1 MRLRLAAALLSVALT
16 ATGCPFIEELDNS
29 SKMMDKYSK
38 TGQKQA
44 AEKAKAEKEAAAN
57 PKPAGG
63 GIKDFFSSKGK
74 GGKAAADAKESA
86 GDWWANATSLNT
98 DERDPDL
105 VRCQLPG
112 GVEFMRKHDCQMRSG
127 LALK

>member
-1 MRLRLAAALLSVALT
+1 MRLRLVAALLTVALT
-16 ATGCPFIEELDNS
+16 ATGCPFLEELDNS
-29 SKMMDKYSK
+29 SKLMDKYSK

-44 AEKAKAEKEAAAN
+44 AEKAKASAEAAQN
-57 PKPAGG
+57 PKPSGG
-63 GIKDFFSSKGK
+63 GVTDFFSSKGK
-74 GGKAAADAKESA
+74 GGKTAASAKETA
-86 GDWWANATSLNT
+86 GNWWANATSLAP

-112 GVEFMRKHDCQMRSG
+112 KVEFMRKHDCQMRSG

>member
-1 MRLRLAAALLSVALT
+1 MHLRLAAVLLAVALT
-16 ATGCPFIEELDNS
+16 ATGCPFLDELDAS
-29 SKMMDKYSK
+29 STEMDKYSQ
-38 TGQKQA
+38 TGRKMA
-44 AEKAKAEKEAAAN
+44 AEKAKAEKEAAENA
-57 PKPAGG
+57 KAGG
-63 GIKDFFSSKGK
+63 GVKDFFSSKGK
-74 GGKAAADAKESA
+74 GGKAAASAKESA
-86 GDWWANATSLNT
+86 GNWWANATSLNT

>member
-1 MRLRLAAALLSVALT
+1 MHLRLAAALLTLALT
-16 ATGCPFIEELDNS
+16 ATGCPFLDELDAS
-29 SKMMDKYSK
+29 SKEMDKYSK
-38 TGQKQA
+38 TGRKMA
-44 AEKAKAEKEAAAN
+44 EEKAKAEKEAAAN
-57 PKPAGG
+57 PKGG
-63 GIKDFFSSKGK
+63 GVKDFFSSKGK
-74 GGKAAADAKESA
+74 GGKAAESAKESA
-86 GDWWANATSLNT
+86 GNWWAKATTLNT

>member
-1 MRLRLAAALLSVALT
+1 MHLRLAAAFLAVALT
-16 ATGCPFIEELDNS
+16 ATGCPFLEELDNS
-29 SKMMDKYSK
+29 SKMMDKYSQS
-38 TGQKQA
+38 GQKAA
-44 AEKAKAEKEAAAN
+44 AEKAKAEKEAAENA
-57 PKPAGG
+57 KAGG
-63 GIKDFFSSKGK
+63 GGVKDFFSSKGK
-74 GGKAAADAKESA
+74 GGKAAASAKESA
-86 GDWWANATSLNT
+86 GNWWANATSLNT